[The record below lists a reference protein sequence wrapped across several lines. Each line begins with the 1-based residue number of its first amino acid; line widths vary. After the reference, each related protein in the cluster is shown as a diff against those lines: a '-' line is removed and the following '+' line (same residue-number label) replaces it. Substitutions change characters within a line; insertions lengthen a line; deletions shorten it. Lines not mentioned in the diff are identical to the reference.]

1 MEAGLI
7 GPPEHARS
15 DTPVHSLLHEACHL
29 IVLSPERR
37 AAVHT
42 DATDSVEEEDAV
54 CLLQALLGDAL
65 PGVGRA
71 RVLADMDAWGYTF
84 RLGSAAA
91 YFERDADAAWAWLV
105 ERGLVA
111 ADRTRSEEH
120 TSELQS
126 LMRISYAVFCLK
138 KKNNVARHQDA

>member
-1 MEAGLI
+1 M
-7 GPPEHARS
+7 
-15 DTPVHSLLHEACHL
+15 
-29 IVLSPERR
+29 
-37 AAVHT
+37 
-42 DATDSVEEEDAV
+42 
-54 CLLQALLGDAL
+54 L

-111 ADRTRSEEH
+111 ADRTLRLPGWAS
-120 TSELQS
+120 
-126 LMRISYAVFCLK
+126 CG
-138 KKNNVARHQDA
+138 VARAAPPGIALPDADSGPPRRPQGERHPGAARPARPEPPPPAHRKSAV